1 MGKRK
6 RFFARSSQPPRA
18 AQGNDAES
26 KERRRVERCRRRSRP
41 ASPLSAPLLPGSLA
55 PAGNGDRARPSRA
68 GRGSRQRADKEGT
81 SFDRKSKKKEAKA
94 NAACS
99 FALGGPSPPF
109 FFLSPPIKR
118 RASTPPFPP
127 TVAPH
132 LRASASDDKHRALP
146 GVGSDVSG
154 AETKKSKREQ
164 GAAFAAFSFFF
175 SDGQTRKQTGKR
187 KLSCVLLLC
196 FAVCQ
201 TLPKKATFC
210 SLSLRSHPRDGVI
223 LTRSRCSARRERPKR
238 LPLRWEKGVACAIS
252 LACFFSA
259 AADLSKKK
267 KNDDLTHLP
276 GRSSRRRG
284 SPS

>member
-6 RFFARSSQPPRA
+6 RFFVRSSQPPRA
-18 AQGNDAES
+18 AEGNDAES
-26 KERRRVERCRRRSRP
+26 KERRRVERCHRRSRP

-81 SFDRKSKKKEAKA
+81 SFDRKSKKKRQKQTQHA
-94 NAACS
+94 
-99 FALGGPSPPF
+99 PSPSAAHRLLF

-164 GAAFAAFSFFF
+164 GASFAAFSFFF
-175 SDGQTRKQTGKR
+175 
-187 KLSCVLLLC
+187 
-196 FAVCQ
+196 
-201 TLPKKATFC
+201 PM
-210 SLSLRSHPRDGVI
+210 
-223 LTRSRCSARRERPKR
+223 ARRGSKR
-238 LPLRWEKGVACAIS
+238 ASENFR
-252 LACFFSA
+252 ACFFFA
-259 AADLSKKK
+259 LLFAKLSQKS
-267 KNDDLTHLP
+267 HLP
-276 GRSSRRRG
+276 LPLSSLPSSRW
-284 SPS
+284 SHIDEI